1 MKALLKKYSHAW
13 TLLYVFIYG
22 PWFILLENH
31 VTTNYNVIHCA
42 LDDKIPFCE
51 YFIIPY
57 FLWFLF
63 VPATMIYLF
72 FYSKKEFYQASA
84 FLFIGMTIFLI
95 ICTVWPNG
103 INLRQD
109 ISYRDNIF
117 ADWVCGLR
125 KADTS
130 TNVFPSLHVFNTLGC
145 QIALMKSK
153 GLRDK
158 KFILL
163 KILAGILSILI
174 ILSTLFLRQHSVV
187 DVLGAFGLAVIMYI
201 SVYIPHWG
209 ASKKETK

>member
-1 MKALLKKYSHAW
+1 MKALLKKYSHVW
-13 TLLYVFIYG
+13 TLLYIFIYG
-22 PWFILLENH
+22 PWFVFLEQH
-31 VTTNYNVIHCA
+31 VTTNYTVIHCA

-72 FYSKKEFYQASA
+72 FYSRKEFYQASA

-109 ISYRDNIF
+109 ISYRDTIL
-117 ADWVCGLR
+117 ADWVRGLR
-125 KADTS
+125 KTDTC

-153 GLRDK
+153 GLK
-158 KFILL
+158 KHSAL
-163 KILAGILSILI
+163 KLATGILSVLI
-174 ILSTLFLRQHSVV
+174 ILSTVFLQQHSCIDVV
-187 DVLGAFGLAVIMYI
+187 GAFGLALIMYI
-201 SVYIPHWG
+201 FVYLPPWG
-209 ASKKETK
+209 KKKELSA